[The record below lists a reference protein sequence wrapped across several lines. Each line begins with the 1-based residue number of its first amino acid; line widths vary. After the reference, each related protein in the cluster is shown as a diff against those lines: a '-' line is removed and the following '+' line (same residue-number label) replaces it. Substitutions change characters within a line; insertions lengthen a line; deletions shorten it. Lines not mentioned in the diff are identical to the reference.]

1 MKYIDL
7 SNNIEYDT
15 ERMKEICSAN
25 RGLAGITKV
34 YKSSDGVYFMYYSN
48 AFGEKSIDP
57 IWDTEARKIV
67 SKISK
72 EAYKKEFKP
81 EER

>member
-34 YKSSDGVYFMYYSN
+34 YKSSDGVYFKYYSS
-48 AFGEKSIDP
+48 AFGEKSIYP

-67 SKISK
+67 SEISK
-72 EAYKKEFKP
+72 EAYKKEFNP